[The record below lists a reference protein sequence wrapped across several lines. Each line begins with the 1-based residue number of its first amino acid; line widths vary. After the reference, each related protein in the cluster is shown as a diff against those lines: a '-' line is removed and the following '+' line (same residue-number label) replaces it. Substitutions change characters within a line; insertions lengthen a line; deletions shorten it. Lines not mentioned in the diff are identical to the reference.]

1 MELSR
6 NETGRPMT
14 EIYPMTAFEDID
26 PGNPEIIRFCGITSI
41 GTSWESRTISHPN
54 TSI

>member
-26 PGNPEIIRFCGITSI
+26 PGNPEITTAPAAGRKAA
-41 GTSWESRTISHPN
+41 
-54 TSI
+54 